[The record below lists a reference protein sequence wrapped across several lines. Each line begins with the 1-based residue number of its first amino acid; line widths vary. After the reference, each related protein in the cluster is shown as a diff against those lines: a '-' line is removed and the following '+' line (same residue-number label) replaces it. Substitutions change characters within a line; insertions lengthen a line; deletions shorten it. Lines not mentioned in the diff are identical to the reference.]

1 MDASKRITHILNRL
15 SLGARP
21 GDRAQVQQSGVG
33 HYVQA
38 QLNPAN
44 LPEPAAL
51 SARIRELSTL
61 KLSPLELFEQYAM
74 PENPSEEK
82 RQAVNAGRN
91 QIYQE
96 AIQSR
101 LLRAVESPRQL
112 QEVMVDF
119 WFNHFNVCES
129 QEFTRIWTG
138 EYERSAIRPHVLGK
152 FGDLLKATAR
162 HPAMLSYLDNWE
174 NTAPGSP
181 GATGPFQGLNE
192 NYARELLELHTLGVG
207 GGYSQADVESLA
219 RILTGWSVVH
229 PQQRAVDKSRYDQS
243 GFLFVGDRHDTS
255 DKVLLGER
263 IAGGGSKSS
272 SKGGIEEGEAALDL
286 LARHPATAQHIS
298 YKLAQYFVADAPP
311 ANLVSRLAE
320 RFLSADGDVKTVLS
334 ALFES
339 DEFWDDAYYQ
349 RKFRTPYQY
358 PIAMARATGLT
369 PPSKE
374 NLTRLDGLIAQLGMP
389 MYRCQTPNGYSQTE
403 ASWLNP
409 EAMVRRVSFAIS
421 TVDIRPDEKPDP
433 KVLLEVI
440 GDRLSP
446 ETRAII
452 DNAPEYSRAALI
464 LGSPE
469 MMYR

>member
-1 MDASKRITHILNRL
+1 MDASQKVTHVLNRL

-21 GDRAQVQQSGVG
+21 GDRAQVQQSGVEN
-33 HYVQA
+33 YIQA
-38 QLNPAN
+38 QLNPAD

-51 SARIRELSTL
+51 SARIKELSTVG
-61 KLSPLELFEQYAM
+61 LSPLALFEQYAM

-82 RQAVNAGRN
+82 RKAIDDGRN

-96 AIQSR
+96 AIQAR

-112 QEVMVDF
+112 QEVLVDF
-119 WFNHFNVCES
+119 WFNHFNVYES

-138 EYERSAIRPHVLGK
+138 EYEHSAIRPHVLGK
-152 FGDLLKATAR
+152 FGDLLQATAR

-174 NTAPGSP
+174 NTAPGSR

-207 GGYSQADVESLA
+207 GGYSQSDVESLA

-229 PQQRAVDKSRYDQS
+229 PQQRDVDKSRYDQS
-243 GFLFVGDRHDTS
+243 GFLFVGDRHDAS
-255 DKVLLGER
+255 DKVLLGQR
-263 IAGGGSKSS
+263 IAGGGPE
-272 SKGGIEEGEAALDL
+272 GGIEEGEAALDL

-298 YKLAQYFVADAPP
+298 YQLAQHFVADAPP
-311 ANLVSRLAE
+311 APLVSRLAE
-320 RFLSADGDVKTVLS
+320 RFLSTDGDIKAVLS

-358 PIAMARATGLT
+358 PIAMARAAGLT
-369 PPSKE
+369 PPSPD

-421 TVDIRPDEKPDP
+421 TVDIRPNEKPDP
-433 KVLLEVI
+433 KILLEAI
-440 GDRLSP
+440 GDQLSP
-446 ETRAII
+446 ETRTVI
-452 DNAPEYSRAALI
+452 DSAPEHDRAALI